1 MPDHRRDDDP
11 SDPRRIATPE
21 DFRAA
26 LTRLRAR
33 AGLSIRQVAAE
44 LRRRSATPVSFA
56 TLGGWFG
63 GRHLPTPKLSP
74 VLADMLVLFGVTD
87 EADLA
92 AWRDALERVRPA
104 PGPRPSG
111 GPPPFR
117 GLAAYGPEHADFFH
131 GRAALTAQLLDLA
144 ARSRA
149 RGRPFIVVGPS
160 GSGKS
165 SLLRAGLIPAFGG
178 AASPRAGD
186 GTVVVLTPGER
197 PLRELAGRLAATAGR
212 PAVAPRDGVPDDGVP
227 HEDVPHDEVPDDEVP
242 DDGLPRGEV
251 PDDGVPHGDAVRA
264 ALARLAAGRRLLIVV
279 DQFEEVFT
287 SCRDDAERSAFVETL
302 CAAAGPPRTDDA
314 APPGAR
320 AAGNAEDAVPDVT
333 VALGMRADFYLH
345 ALRVPALV
353 RVLQESQL
361 VVGPMSEAELRQ
373 AITEPARRC
382 GLTVEPALVE
392 VLLRDVASSRPERS
406 GEASYEA
413 GALPLLS
420 HALLAT
426 WEKSRSRTLTLEHY
440 RATGGIRGAVAN
452 TAEDAFAA
460 LGTPEH
466 REIAHR
472 LFLRLVRTDH
482 EAVDTR
488 RRAARADLLAGDE
501 GAREVLD
508 RFVAARLITVDE
520 DGVQIVHEA
529 LLTAWPRLARWLDDD
544 RAWRRLQHGLTIAAE
559 GWQET
564 GRHPDGLY
572 RGGTLELVREN
583 AARHGRRLTRL
594 ERDFLDASAAHDVA
608 EVRAARRRVRRRQQL
623 LALLAVLLSATAG
636 TSVYARQANAAERR
650 EQARA
655 LSRSV
660 ADEADRLRGTDVPLA
675 GQLALAAYRIAP
687 TVEAR
692 SSLLN
697 ATAVPAV
704 WRLRG
709 PSDRP
714 LRSMAVSG
722 DGRLLAA
729 GTDDGQVRL
738 WRIGADGRAAAAGAV
753 AVPPGPVQA
762 VALDHDGTLLAT
774 AGPGTPLRLWRTAD
788 PARPVALGAPA
799 GPRQAISAI
808 TLSADGRALAAAS
821 GSAVYLWRLAPSGAA
836 TPAPRPAGPR
846 RDVRAVAFTPDG
858 RTLAAGSNDARVYL
872 WNVTGRGAPS
882 RLATLGGPAGQIF
895 CLAISA
901 DGRRLAAGTGAG
913 HRVYRWD
920 IGDPAHPVSA
930 GPPLAGPASWIN
942 AVAYGPG
949 ARTVAAGSSD
959 GTLWLFDARTGRAT
973 AQLPHP
979 HPVSAVSFPSDGSV
993 LTLAEDGTIRGWSL
1007 PGPVIGGMR
1016 DSVFALGF
1024 DASGHRLGVGPG
1036 AGDDTLSVWD
1046 PARPRGPVQV
1056 GRAITGAAGDGRFS
1070 GSGALTPD
1078 GHTFAAGT
1086 VGGSLTLWDIRDPAR
1101 PRPYGPPFRAAT
1113 QLVEAV
1119 TAGPGGRLLAV
1130 CSDDGAV
1137 HLLDVRRPDRPATVA
1152 VLRPPVSQLI
1162 YQASFSPDGELLA
1175 AAGGARQVSLWD
1187 IRRPGRP
1194 RLLATLGGFTAEAY
1208 STAFGGGGRVL
1219 AAGGA
1224 DGTVRL
1230 WDVSDPRRP
1239 RSLGRPLTGPVGYV
1253 YSIAFAPHRDV
1264 LAGGSTDDTIW
1275 LWDLTRPRRP
1285 VHLATLTG
1293 PAKGVL
1299 TVAFGPD
1306 GHTLAGGGHDRT
1318 VRLWDTSPAAAAA
1331 RICATTGEPITRAEW
1346 TRYVPGRRY
1355 APPCR

>member
-11 SDPRRIATPE
+11 PDPRLIATPD

-33 AGLSIRQVAAE
+33 AGLSIRQVADE
-44 LRRRSATPVSFA
+44 LRRRAATPVSVA

-74 VLADMLVLFGVTD
+74 VLADMLVLFGVDD

-117 GLAAYGPEHADFFH
+117 GLAAYGPEDADFFH
-131 GRAALTAQLLDLA
+131 GRDALTAELLDLA

-149 RGRPFIVVGPS
+149 RGRPFIVVGAS

-165 SLLRAGLIPAFGG
+165 SLLRAGLIPALR
-178 AASPRAGD
+178 RAGSRPAGD
-186 GTVVVLTPGER
+186 WTCVVLTPGER

-212 PAVAPRDGVPDDGVP
+212 LAGPR
-227 HEDVPHDEVPDDEVP
+227 DEVP
-242 DDGLPRGEV
+242 G
-251 PDDGVPHGDAVRA
+251 GDAVRA
-264 ALARLAAGRRLLIVV
+264 ALARPDRGRPLLIVV

-287 SCRDDAERSAFVETL
+287 SCRDDAERSAFIETL
-302 CAAAGPPRTDDA
+302 CAAAGPPRA
-314 APPGAR
+314 AATAEDTTPAGGR
-320 AAGNAEDAVPDVT
+320 EAGNTGDVEDAGPDVT
-333 VALGMRADFYLH
+333 VALGMRADFYLN
-345 ALRVPALV
+345 ALGVPALV
-353 RVLQESQL
+353 RVLQEAQL

-392 VLLRDVASSRPERS
+392 VLLRDVAAPRPERS
-406 GEASYEA
+406 GEVSYEA

-460 LGTPEH
+460 LGTPER

-488 RRAARADLLAGDE
+488 RRVARADLLAGDD
-501 GAREVLD
+501 GAEAADVREVLD

-520 DGVQIVHEA
+520 GGVQIVHEA

-544 RAWRRLQHGLTIAAE
+544 RSWRRLQHGLTIAAQ
-559 GWQET
+559 GWQEA

-572 RGGTLELVREN
+572 RGGMLELVREN
-583 AARHGRRLTRL
+583 AARHGRELTRL
-594 ERDFLDASAAHDVA
+594 ERDFLDASAAHGAA
-608 EVRAARRRVRRRQQL
+608 EVRAARRRVRRRQQF
-623 LALLAVLLSATAG
+623 LALLAVLLSATVG
-636 TSVYARQANAAERR
+636 TFVYARQANASERR

-697 ATAVPAV
+697 ATAAPAV

-709 PSDRP
+709 PSGRP
-714 LRSMAVSG
+714 LRSMTVSG

-729 GTDDGQVRL
+729 GTDDGRVRL
-738 WRIGADGRAAAAGAV
+738 WRIGADGRASAAGTV
-753 AVPPGPVQA
+753 AAPPGPVQA

-774 AGPGTPLRLWRTAD
+774 AGPGAPLRLWRTAD

-799 GPRQAISAI
+799 GPGQAISAI
-808 TLSADGRALAAAS
+808 ALSADGRALAAAS

-836 TPAPRPAGPR
+836 TPARRPAGPR
-846 RDVRAVAFTPDG
+846 QDVRAVAFTPDG

-872 WNVTGRGAPS
+872 WNVAGRGAPS
-882 RLATLGGPAGQIF
+882 RLATLGGAAGQIF
-895 CLAISA
+895 CLAVSA

-942 AVAYGPG
+942 AVAFGPG
-949 ARTVAAGSSD
+949 GRTVAAGSSD
-959 GTLWLFDARTGRAT
+959 GTLWLFDARTGRAI

-1016 DSVFALGF
+1016 DSVFALAF

-1046 PARPRGPVQV
+1046 PTRPQGPVQV

-1119 TAGPGGRLLAV
+1119 TAGPAGHTLAV
-1130 CSDDGAV
+1130 SSDDGAV
-1137 HLLDVRRPDRPATVA
+1137 HLVDVRRPDRPVTVA

-1162 YQASFSPDGELLA
+1162 YQASFSPDGRLLA

-1208 STAFGGGGRVL
+1208 STAFDGDGRVL

-1253 YSIAFAPHRDV
+1253 YSVAFAPRRDV

-1275 LWDLTRPRRP
+1275 LWDLARPRRP

-1299 TVAFGPD
+1299 AVAFGPD

-1346 TRYVPGRRY
+1346 TRYVPGRPY
-1355 APPCR
+1355 DPPCR